1 MKEKHSF
8 KCSIFLCLWMW
19 ISPQVLEAAQSQ
31 YRTPDDAHFSIFGFA
46 IDDTDLSQFLSK
58 LGPAI
63 PFAIDSNPDLKCM
76 CFISDRDETLVL
88 LKFKGNHYAGFKL
101 MSQKKQFY
109 KWHFCERSAHISKS
123 ILIDNRLKLGM
134 DKDQVKAILG
144 TPLSET
150 EVFFNYVYRWQ
161 KQSNSGDAEDKYLS
175 DDAVQNDSVQPGTV
189 ACKVTFSEDRL
200 ISIEISKYSE

>member
-1 MKEKHSF
+1 MRSV
-8 KCSIFLCLWMW
+8 STAGITMYLLLC
-19 ISPQVLEAAQSQ
+19 ISPQFFEAAQTQ
-31 YRTPDDAHFSIFGFA
+31 YSNPAEIDFSIFGLA
-46 IDDTDLSQFLSK
+46 IDDADLSQFLSK

-63 PFAIDSNPDLKCM
+63 PFAIESNPDLKCM
-76 CFISDRDETLVL
+76 CFISNRDETLVL

-161 KQSNSGDAEDKYLS
+161 KQSNTGDAEDKYLS

>member
-1 MKEKHSF
+1 MRSV
-8 KCSIFLCLWMW
+8 STAGIIMYLLLC
-19 ISPQVLEAAQSQ
+19 ISPQFSEAAQTQ
-31 YRTPDDAHFSIFGFA
+31 YSNPAEIDFSIFGLA
-46 IDDTDLSQFLSK
+46 IDDADLSQFLSK

-63 PFAIDSNPDLKCM
+63 PFAIESNPDLKCM
-76 CFISDRDETLVL
+76 CFISNRDETLVL

-161 KQSNSGDAEDKYLS
+161 KQSNTGDAEDKYLS

>member
-1 MKEKHSF
+1 MRSV
-8 KCSIFLCLWMW
+8 STAGIIMYLLLC
-19 ISPQVLEAAQSQ
+19 ISPQFSEAAQTQ
-31 YRTPDDAHFSIFGFA
+31 YSNPAEIDFSIFGLA
-46 IDDTDLSQFLSK
+46 IKDADLQQFLSK

-63 PFAIDSNPDLKCM
+63 PFAIESNPDLKSM
-76 CFISDRDETLVL
+76 CFISNRDETLVL

-144 TPLSET
+144 TPQSET

-161 KQSNSGDAEDKYLS
+161 KQSNTGDSEDKYLS
-175 DDAVQNDSVQPGTV
+175 DDTVQNDSIQPATV
-189 ACKVTFSEDRL
+189 ACKVTFFEDRL
-200 ISIEISKYSE
+200 ISIEVSKYPE